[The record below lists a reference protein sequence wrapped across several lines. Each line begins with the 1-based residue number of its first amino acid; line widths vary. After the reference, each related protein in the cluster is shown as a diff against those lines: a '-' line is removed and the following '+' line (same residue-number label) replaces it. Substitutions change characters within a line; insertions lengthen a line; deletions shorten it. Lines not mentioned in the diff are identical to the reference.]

1 MQVPRAN
8 RKNQSAVAVIALR
21 VGVVLVFAC
30 EGKVGALQLQTGGN
44 DDPGLPPVVLPEGV
58 VPVEGAPSDFK
69 PLSFECD
76 ESQPFAGVPLRRL
89 SKLQYLNALD
99 SVLQRIGLTADEVGK
114 IRTAVDSKVMLLPG
128 DSTVGFGGAKHGG
141 FSRNDQSIQNA
152 RTDATYE
159 IATALGKELTAT
171 PARVAALVGPCAT
184 DARADNDAQCLK
196 DFIVRFGSLVLRKP
210 LTQDDEVFYADVAKA
225 APVDAENLADVIAL
239 LLLSPHFLYQVEEE
253 TLDAYA
259 LASKL
264 SFHFWQSPP
273 DTELMAAAASGALMT
288 EPGYLAQVER
298 LSNDEKTVASMRA
311 FFFDWFRLGEVPPL
325 HVNVGDK
332 AYDTLLGSLKPTAT
346 LQREM
351 RDEVLDAASLVLRD
365 NGPVAALVTDRRFI
379 TQSATLAEVYGQAA
393 WNGDG
398 SPPIFQ
404 SKARSGL
411 LTRAAFLAT
420 GNSTTRPIIKG
431 FLIRNALLCQE
442 LGLPPPEAVGIVIR
456 PEADATTRQRVEA
469 VTSPGKCAG
478 CHKTQLN
485 PLGFASENFDPVG
498 RERTQEMLFSTGGE
512 LMAQKAIDTQ
522 NAPHVAGMEK
532 NVTGIDEVSRLM
544 VSGGEFQTCFARQ
557 YFRYT
562 FQRDEQEKA
571 DGCVLKKL
579 QSEAL
584 AGKPMRAVLKAAAL
598 QKEFKLRGAL

>member
-1 MQVPRAN
+1 MDAFLFPLKDRPFVVVCN
-8 RKNQSAVAVIALR
+8 LMVGVSLFFCCEGR
-21 VGVVLVFAC
+21 VGSIQLV
-30 EGKVGALQLQTGGN
+30 GGGN
-44 DDPGLPPVVLPEGV
+44 DGPGLPSVILPEGV
-58 VPVEGAPSDFK
+58 TPVEGAPSDFK
-69 PLSFECD
+69 PPIFECD
-76 ESQPFAGVPLRRL
+76 QSQPFAGVPLRRL
-89 SKLQYLNALD
+89 SKVQYLNALD
-99 SVLQRIGLTADEVGK
+99 SVMQNSNLPADEMV
-114 IRTAVDSKVMLLPG
+114 KVRAALDAKVASLPG

-159 IATALGKELTAT
+159 IAIALGKALTET
-171 PARVAALVGPCAT
+171 PARIATVVGTCAT
-184 DARADNDAQCLK
+184 DVPTENDAQCLK

-210 LTQDDEVFYADVAKA
+210 LLEDDQVFYADVAKA
-225 APVDAENLADVIAL
+225 GPVDADNLADVIAL
-239 LLLSPHFLYQVEEE
+239 LLLSPHFMYQVEEG

-273 DTELMAAAASGALMT
+273 DKALTAAAASGALMT

-298 LSNDEKTVASMRA
+298 LSGDDRTVAAMRE
-311 FFFDWFRLGEVPPL
+311 FFFDWFRLGEVPAL
-325 HVNVGDK
+325 HVNVGDR
-332 AYDTLLGSLKPTAT
+332 AYDTLLGELKPTAA

-351 RDEVLDAASLVLRD
+351 RDEVLEAASSLLRD
-365 NGPVAALVTDRRFI
+365 NGSVASLVTDRRFV
-379 TQSATLAEVYGQAA
+379 TQSATLAQVYGQAA
-393 WNGDG
+393 WNGIG
-398 SPPIFQ
+398 SPPVFQ

-478 CHKTQLN
+478 CHQTQLN

-498 RERTQEMLFSTGGE
+498 RERTQEMLFSIDGE
-512 LMAQKAIDTQ
+512 LMAQRAVDTR
-522 NAPHVAGMEK
+522 NAPHVAGMEQQ
-532 NVTGIDEVSRLM
+532 VGGIDAVSRLM
-544 VSGGEFQTCFARQ
+544 VSGGEFQTCFAKQ
-557 YFRYT
+557 YFRFT

-584 AGKPMRAVLKAAAL
+584 AGKPMREVLKAAAL
-598 QKEFKLRGAL
+598 QREFKLRGVQ